1 MNIPCIVIIT
11 DNVVDTI
18 KPSTKEN
25 CERDFLDACSVNISN
40 FADYSQEDV
49 NAIIEDG
56 YAMKG
61 NGSICLTWVND
72 IHE

>member
-1 MNIPCIVIIT
+1 MKLPFIVIIT

-18 KPSTKEN
+18 KPSTKDT

-40 FADYSQEDV
+40 FAEYSQEDV
-49 NAIIEDG
+49 NAILDDG

-61 NGSICLTWVND
+61 NGSINLTWIDVNNP
-72 IHE
+72 